1 MTLLTSDGQM
11 MGPWFD
17 NAECHQGGSLAKWL
31 AENKPEAAEV
41 EGSKRQRSDGVGS
54 GVTQPLTS
62 SVTVGR

>member
-1 MTLLTSDGQM
+1 